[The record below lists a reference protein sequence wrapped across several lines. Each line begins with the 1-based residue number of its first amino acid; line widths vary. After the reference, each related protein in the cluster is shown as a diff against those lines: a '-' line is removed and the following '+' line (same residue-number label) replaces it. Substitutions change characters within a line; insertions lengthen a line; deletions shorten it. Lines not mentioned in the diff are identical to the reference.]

1 MIIAKIK
8 VSGFTAHVVYRKV
21 IPAGIIGAQIEIEY
35 ADEVWSRLHKT
46 IVFRGPVTK
55 DVITDANI
63 VMMPPE
69 VAEKPLS
76 PLSIGVYGVDADGN
90 LAIPTI
96 WADIGFVRE
105 SANPS
110 GDTTTDP
117 SLPVWAQIQG
127 MIGNLEEYLAANPPA
142 PGKPG
147 ADGKSAYEIAVDNG
161 FSGSKMEWLE
171 SLHGEQGSQG
181 KTGPQGQKG
190 DKGEPGET
198 GPVGPQG
205 LRGEPGQNGLPGE
218 KGDKGDTGPQGLKG
232 DKGDKGDPG
241 VQGPKG
247 DAFTYADFT
256 PEQLE
261 ALKGQKGDKGDPG
274 IQGETGAQGPAGPK
288 GDQGLTGPKGDKGDP
303 GEKGDTGAAGHT
315 PVLGVD
321 YFTEKDKNELVNAIL
336 AALTASGDMMTSKIQ
351 LTFGADFEGK
361 TYTITG
367 GANETYTGTVP
378 ATLIVTQTIKTL
390 NTEYVVTC
398 TNADGVTYER
408 VVTIGSY
415 YGVYQSE
422 FVFFRAYLVCTA
434 DAGCTVIATNGSKT
448 YSGVS
453 DSNGE
458 VTLNIGATGTYSV
471 TASKDGATTEA
482 VTVEVTEAGAT
493 YTCKLPS
500 LSVPEIVSWADGTD
514 EQISA
519 MVAALEDGTL
529 TVEDTGWAVGDKR
542 TVQLGAMAATGVGES
557 HAAQTVQLV
566 LSHAGATKGITR
578 ADGKPIHFQ
587 VDQVN
592 SLNESGYMNSS
603 NTNSG
608 SWNGCARRTWC
619 NAIYYNAIPEAL
631 RPIFK
636 QMKVTTAETYNGSTL
651 KESEDFFALRADKEI
666 FGAVT
671 YSNATEAA
679 ALEQIDWYK
688 TAANR
693 EKLRNGSA
701 DFWWERSPYAS
712 GSAYFCLVY
721 SNGSATSTSAT
732 FAYGLAPFGCI

>member
-1 MIIAKIK
+1 MKDIRISIRDKISNNVSHDTYVCGNSDYRIVFDFDEEWEAHPVKTARIKYGGVYQEVVFTGNVCDFPIIHDARMISVGVYAGNLSTTTPAIITAYRSILSGDEAHTEPTEDVYNQLVGLVEAGAVRGESGGYYTPTVTQPESGKMR
-8 VSGFTAHVVYRKV
+8 VGFTPSKSSMPTVMDTEITMPSGGDMLASVYDPMGKK
-21 IPAGIIGAQIEIEY
+21 Q
-35 ADEVWSRLHKT
+35 D
-46 IVFRGPVTK
+46 VF
-55 DVITDANI
+55 
-63 VMMPPE
+63 
-69 VAEKPLS
+69 S
-76 PLSIGVYGVDADGN
+76 YVDAIRDWVTEN
-90 LAIPTI
+90 FI
-96 WADIGFVRE
+96 
-105 SANPS
+105 
-110 GDTTTDP
+110 
-117 SLPVWAQIQG
+117 
-127 MIGNLEEYLAANPPA
+127 
-142 PGKPG
+142 K
-147 ADGKSAYEIAVDNG
+147 KSEA
-161 FSGSKMEWLE
+161 
-171 SLHGEQGSQG
+171 EQ
-181 KTGPQGQKG
+181 
-190 DKGEPGET
+190 
-198 GPVGPQG
+198 
-205 LRGEPGQNGLPGE
+205 
-218 KGDKGDTGPQGLKG
+218 
-232 DKGDKGDPG
+232 
-241 VQGPKG
+241 
-247 DAFTYADFT
+247 
-256 PEQLE
+256 
-261 ALKGQKGDKGDPG
+261 
-274 IQGETGAQGPAGPK
+274 
-288 GDQGLTGPKGDKGDP
+288 
-303 GEKGDTGAAGHT
+303 
-315 PVLGVD
+315 
-321 YFTEKDKNELVNAIL
+321 
-336 AALTASGDMMTSKIQ
+336 MMTSKIQ
-351 LTFGADFEGK
+351 LTFGPDFEGK

-378 ATLIVTQTIKTL
+378 ATLIVTQTIKTI

-434 DAGCTVIATNGSKT
+434 DAGCTVIATNGNKT

-557 HAAQTVQLV
+557 HEAQTVQLV

-592 SLNESGYMNSS
+592 SLNEPGYMNSS
-603 NTNSG
+603 RTNSG

-651 KESEDFFALRADKEI
+651 KESEDFFALRAEQEI
-666 FGAVT
+666 FGT
-671 YSNATEAA
+671 RSYSNSTEAA

-693 EKLRNGSA
+693 KKLRSGSA
-701 DFWWERSPYAS
+701 DAWWERSPNAS
-712 GSAYFCLVY
+712 NSALFCRVNSSGGANY
-721 SNGSATSTSAT
+721 NPAAD
-732 FAYGLAPFGCI
+732 ARGLAPFGCI